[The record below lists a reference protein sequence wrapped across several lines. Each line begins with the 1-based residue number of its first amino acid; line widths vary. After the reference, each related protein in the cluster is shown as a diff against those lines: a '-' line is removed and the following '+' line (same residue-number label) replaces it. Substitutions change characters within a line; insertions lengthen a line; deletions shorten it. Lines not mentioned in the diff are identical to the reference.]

1 MNLSTQASP
10 FIPIP
15 YFNLINVKLSLNTFA
30 GISCHDLEHLKPR
43 SSVFLQACPTADFPS
58 MISQITKIIFHV
70 SLSLFSLFCWPQ
82 GIHLYGAGLSS
93 LHGSAIA
100 VTLSPSP
107 FSSAFTSTHSLQ
119 VRFLKLPVFIH
130 HSLNGKKKCIFS
142 SFCQDNVFKP
152 FVLMFRILFF
162 SSLLSSPTLYSF
174 VNLIFCYP
182 LLKLNVRL
190 IKNILVTSL

>member
-1 MNLSTQASP
+1 MSWIHSPCKATSLPWTSLTQASP

-43 SSVFLQACPTADFPS
+43 SSVFLRACPTADFPS

-93 LHGSAIA
+93 LHGSATA

-130 HSLNGKKKCIFS
+130 HSLNGKK
-142 SFCQDNVFKP
+142 NVYFLP
-152 FVLMFRILFF
+152 FAKIMYLN
-162 SSLLSSPTLYSF
+162 LLS
-174 VNLIFCYP
+174 
-182 LLKLNVRL
+182 
-190 IKNILVTSL
+190 

>member
-1 MNLSTQASP
+1 MT
-10 FIPIP
+10 
-15 YFNLINVKLSLNTFA
+15 
-30 GISCHDLEHLKPR
+30 
-43 SSVFLQACPTADFPS
+43 
-58 MISQITKIIFHV
+58 QITRIIFPV

-82 GIHLYGAGLSS
+82 RIHLHSPWLSS
-93 LHGSAIA
+93 LHRSATA

-107 FSSAFTSTHSLQ
+107 FSSASASIYWLQ

-130 HSLNGKKKCIFS
+130 HPPNGKKYRFS
-142 SFCQDNVFKP
+142 SFCWDNVFKP

-182 LLKLNVRL
+182 LLKLNVWL
-190 IKNILVTSL
+190 LKKISSSHLCDCSYIPSTSNTLPAFRDFLLHLGNSTLSLS